1 MTADLFTAP
10 RLASGFGDTTSG
22 AYTRET
28 WLTPPAL
35 LGPLGVFDLDPC
47 ACPPPRPWPTASV
60 HYHLPEVDGLAAPW
74 HGRVWLNPP
83 YGRQTGRWL
92 QRLADHDGGGI
103 ALVFARTDTRDFQA
117 HVMAR
122 ADGVLFLAG
131 RVTFHH
137 QDGKPA
143 RHNGGAPSCL
153 VAYRRA
159 DTVALRKSGLAGAL
173 LMRGAG
179 WIIQEGR
186 TPPAIPARRSPA
198 R

>member
-1 MTADLFTAP
+1 MTADLFTGP
-10 RLASGFGDTTSG
+10 RLAGGFGDTTSG

-35 LGPLGVFDLDPC
+35 LAALGPFDLDPC
-47 ACPPPRPWPTASV
+47 ACPEPRPWATAAR
-60 HYHLPEVDGLAAPW
+60 HYALPEVDGLAAPW
-74 HGRVWLNPP
+74 AGRVWLNPP

-92 QRLADHDGGGI
+92 QRLADHDGGGV

-117 HVMAR
+117 HVLAR
-122 ADGVLFLAG
+122 ADAVLFLAG

-137 QDGKPA
+137 QDGKAA

-159 DTVALRKSGLAGAL
+159 DSVALRKSGLPGTL
-173 LMRGAG
+173 LLRGSG
-179 WIIQEGR
+179 WFSQEAR
-186 TPPAIPARRSPA
+186 TPPAIPGTTPAAR
-198 R
+198 